1 METFIWIAL
10 AVLLL
15 AAIDFNKKEA
25 EKLQA
30 WKDSLPTLEE
40 EKLWEEYESVS
51 DLLRR
56 QDAEIDTRDRY
67 DALEQEFKRRGISA
81 DFSL

>member
-1 METFIWIAL
+1 M

-15 AAIDFNKKEA
+15 AAIVFNKKEA

-40 EKLWEEYESVS
+40 GKLWEEYENVS

-56 QDAEIDTRDRY
+56 QDAEIETRDRY